1 MKKLLSALALAAV
14 VAPVWAAT
22 QTVTLS
28 VPGMTCSACPI
39 TVKKAISKV
48 DGVSKVDVTFETR
61 EAVVTFDDA
70 KTSVQ
75 KLTMKDPK
83 TLLRVS
89 IIGTT
94 LVALCCFTPVLVIL
108 LGVVGLSALTGYLDY
123 VLLPALAIF
132 IGLTIYAIQRK
143 RQADAC
149 CTPKF
154 NGVKK

>member
-1 MKKLLSALALAAV
+1 
-14 VAPVWAAT
+14 
-22 QTVTLS
+22 
-28 VPGMTCSACPI
+28 
-39 TVKKAISKV
+39 
-48 DGVSKVDVTFETR
+48 
-61 EAVVTFDDA
+61 
-70 KTSVQ
+70 
-75 KLTMKDPK
+75 MKDPK

-89 IIGTT
+89 LIGTV

-108 LGVVGLSALTGYLDY
+108 LGVVGLSVLTGYLDY